1 MGTFQEVANSGF
13 VYFVAMAG
21 ILVVIGVLAA
31 FLIVA
36 LRQAKEIGM
45 DNKKIWTTVRTTIFV
60 SIGPSL
66 SILVPFLAM
75 IMLLGVPWS
84 WYRLSVVGSAGQ
96 EMALATMVMNIG
108 GFGSLGTETAGEA
121 FCFYTVGIGIIY
133 CTGMLAN
140 ILLNKAYSSGIQKS
154 SKSKHSGLINVIVGS
169 LFLGMMGYLASYL
182 MIPYIQSATW
192 VPILTFVTGLV
203 ICLGVDIFNEKQK
216 IKWLKDYS
224 FAICLILNMC
234 SAIVWN
240 VILN

>member
-1 MGTFQEVANSGF
+1 MGTFLEVANSGL
-13 VYFVAMAG
+13 VYIVAMAG
-21 ILVVIGVLAA
+21 ILLVIGVLIA

-36 LRQAKEIGM
+36 LRQAKAIGM
-45 DNKKIWTTVRTTIFV
+45 DNKKIWTTVRATILV
-60 SIGPSL
+60 SLGPSL

-75 IMLLGVPWS
+75 MMLLGVPWS

-154 SKSKHSGLINVIVGS
+154 SRGKHSGLISAITGS
-169 LFLGMMGYLASYL
+169 LFIGMMGYLASYL
-182 MIPYIQSATW
+182 MVPYVQSATW
-192 VPILTFVTGLV
+192 VAILTFITGLV
-203 ICLGVDIFNEKQK
+203 ISLAVDIINGKYK
-216 IKWLKDYS
+216 IKWLRDYS